1 MLCYFVAAAA
11 SLNISPQGWCKV
23 VQWHPSIM
31 AIEHNPRSDRKLLGA
46 PPFILSVSFA
56 LLILLGTGLL
66 MLPIAT
72 ESPITWLQSLFTA
85 TSAVTVTGL
94 VVVDTGTVFTSFGQI
109 VIALLIQLGG
119 LGLMTFAIV
128 TLIALGGRIG
138 FLQQTVAKEA
148 FNQTDT
154 STLVSTAKAVLLFSL
169 LVEAVGML
177 ILSVYWS
184 GELGWQTSIFHG
196 FFYTIS
202 AFNNAGFA
210 LSADSLMPYVA
221 DPVINLTITALF
233 IIGGLG
239 FSVWIDLKRN
249 KRWSKLSVYSRMM
262 ITGTI
267 IINTVAVI
275 AIYLIEYNN
284 PNTLAPLSELGKWL
298 ASWFQAVT
306 PRTAGFNTLAIDKL
320 EDGTTPLMLVL
331 MFIGGGSLSTASGIK
346 VVTFMVLILATYG
359 YLRRDEAVYVFKRE
373 IPKETISKA
382 LALTMISIG
391 VTWLAIFA
399 LVLSEKAPLI
409 DIVFEA
415 VSALGTV
422 GLSRGLTGNLS
433 SAGQAII
440 IFMMFMGRLGPLM
453 LAYFLANP
461 RVKKLRYAETKLA
474 IG

>member
-1 MLCYFVAAAA
+1 M
-11 SLNISPQGWCKV
+11 
-23 VQWHPSIM
+23 VQWHPSLTL
-31 AIEHNPRSDRKLLGA
+31 EHTPKSSKKLFGA
-46 PPFILSVSFA
+46 PPFILSASFA
-56 LLILLGTGLL
+56 LLILLGTCLL
-66 MLPIAT
+66 KLPIAT
-72 ESPITWLQSLFTA
+72 ESPITWLQSLFTV

-94 VVVDTGTVFTSFGQI
+94 AVIDTGSVFTPFGQVI
-109 VIALLIQLGG
+109 IALLIQCGG

-128 TLIALGGRIG
+128 TLIALGGKIG

-154 STLVSTAKAVLLFSL
+154 STLVSTAKAVLVFSL

-184 GELGWQTSIFHG
+184 GELGWQTSLFHG

-210 LSADSLMPYVA
+210 LSPDSLIPYVA
-221 DPVINLTITALF
+221 DPVVNLTITGLF
-233 IIGGLG
+233 IVGGLG

-249 KRWSKLSVYSRMM
+249 KRWSKLTVYSRMM
-262 ITGTI
+262 ITGTVL
-267 IINTVAVI
+267 INAVAVI

-306 PRTAGFNTLAIDKL
+306 PRTAGFNTLPIDQL
-320 EDGTTPLMLVL
+320 EDGSTLLILVL

-373 IPKETISKA
+373 IPKDTISKA

-399 LVLSEKAPLI
+399 LVLTEKAPI
-409 DIVFEA
+409 MDIAFEA

-433 SAGQAII
+433 SAGQGII

>member
-1 MLCYFVAAAA
+1 M
-11 SLNISPQGWCKV
+11 
-23 VQWHPSIM
+23 VQWHPSLTL
-31 AIEHNPRSDRKLLGA
+31 EQTPKTSKKLFGA
-46 PPFILSVSFA
+46 PPFLLSASFA
-56 LLILLGTGLL
+56 LLILVGTCLL
-66 MLPIAT
+66 KLPLAT
-72 ESPITWLQSLFTA
+72 ESPITWLQSLFTV
-85 TSAVTVTGL
+85 TSAVTVTRL
-94 VVVDTGTVFTSFGQI
+94 VVVDIGTVFTPFGQVI
-109 VIALLIQLGG
+109 VALLIQLGG

-128 TLIALGGRIG
+128 TLIALGGKIG

-154 STLVSTAKAVLLFSL
+154 STLVSTAKAVLVFSL

-177 ILSVYWS
+177 ILSVHWS
-184 GELGWQTSIFHG
+184 DELGWQTSLFHG

-210 LSADSLMPYVA
+210 LSANSLMPYVE
-221 DPVINLTITALF
+221 DPVVNLTITGLF
-233 IIGGLG
+233 IVGGLG

-249 KRWSKLSVYSRMM
+249 KRWSKLTVYSRMM

-267 IINTVAVI
+267 LINAVAVI
-275 AIYLIEYNN
+275 AIYLIEYSN

-306 PRTAGFNTLAIDKL
+306 PRTAGFNTLPIDKL
-320 EDGTTPLMLVL
+320 EDGSTLLILVL

-399 LVLSEKAPLI
+399 LVLTEKAPIL
-409 DIVFEA
+409 DIAFEA
-415 VSALGTV
+415 VSAFGTV
-422 GLSRGLTGNLS
+422 GLSRGLTSNLS
-433 SAGQAII
+433 SAGQGII

>member
-1 MLCYFVAAAA
+1 M
-11 SLNISPQGWCKV
+11 
-23 VQWHPSIM
+23 VQWHPSLTL
-31 AIEHNPRSDRKLLGA
+31 EHTPKSGKKLFGA

-56 LLILLGTGLL
+56 LLILVGTCLL
-66 MLPIAT
+66 KLPIAT
-72 ESPITWLQSLFTA
+72 ESPISWLQSLFTV

-94 VVVDTGTVFTSFGQI
+94 VVVDTGSVFTPFGQVI
-109 VIALLIQLGG
+109 IALLIQCGG

-128 TLIALGGRIG
+128 TLIALGGKIG

-154 STLVSTAKAVLLFSL
+154 STLVSTAKAVLVFSL
-169 LVEAVGML
+169 LVEVVGML

-184 GELGWQTSIFHG
+184 GEQGWQTSLFHG

-210 LSADSLMPYVA
+210 LSPDSLMPYVA
-221 DPVINLTITALF
+221 DPVVNLTITGLF
-233 IIGGLG
+233 IVGGLG

-249 KRWSKLSVYSRMM
+249 KRWSKLTVYSRMM
-262 ITGTI
+262 ITGTVL
-267 IINTVAVI
+267 INAVAVI

-306 PRTAGFNTLAIDKL
+306 PRTAGFNTLPIDQL
-320 EDGTTPLMLVL
+320 EDGSTLLILVL

-373 IPKETISKA
+373 IPKDTISKA
-382 LALTMISIG
+382 LALAMISIG

-399 LVLSEKAPLI
+399 LVLTEKAPI
-409 DIVFEA
+409 MDIAFEA

-433 SAGQAII
+433 SAGQGII

>member
-1 MLCYFVAAAA
+1 
-11 SLNISPQGWCKV
+11 
-23 VQWHPSIM
+23 
-31 AIEHNPRSDRKLLGA
+31 
-46 PPFILSVSFA
+46 
-56 LLILLGTGLL
+56 
-66 MLPIAT
+66 
-72 ESPITWLQSLFTA
+72 
-85 TSAVTVTGL
+85 
-94 VVVDTGTVFTSFGQI
+94 
-109 VIALLIQLGG
+109 
-119 LGLMTFAIV
+119 
-128 TLIALGGRIG
+128 
-138 FLQQTVAKEA
+138 
-148 FNQTDT
+148 
-154 STLVSTAKAVLLFSL
+154 
-169 LVEAVGML
+169 
-177 ILSVYWS
+177 
-184 GELGWQTSIFHG
+184 
-196 FFYTIS
+196 
-202 AFNNAGFA
+202 
-210 LSADSLMPYVA
+210 
-221 DPVINLTITALF
+221 
-233 IIGGLG
+233 
-239 FSVWIDLKRN
+239 
-249 KRWSKLSVYSRMM
+249 MM

-267 IINTVAVI
+267 LINAVAVI

-306 PRTAGFNTLAIDKL
+306 PRTAGFNTLPIDQL
-320 EDGTTPLMLVL
+320 EDGSTLLILVL

-373 IPKETISKA
+373 IPKDTISKA

-399 LVLSEKAPLI
+399 LVLTENAPI
-409 DIVFEA
+409 MDIAFEA

-433 SAGQAII
+433 SAGQGII

>member
-1 MLCYFVAAAA
+1 M
-11 SLNISPQGWCKV
+11 
-23 VQWHPSIM
+23 VQWHPSLTL
-31 AIEHNPRSDRKLLGA
+31 EHTPKTSKKLFGA
-46 PPFILSVSFA
+46 PPFILSASFA
-56 LLILLGTGLL
+56 LLILVGTCLL
-66 MLPIAT
+66 KLPIAT
-72 ESPITWLQSLFTA
+72 ESPITWLQSLFTV

-94 VVVDTGTVFTSFGQI
+94 VVVDTGSVFTPFGQVI
-109 VIALLIQLGG
+109 IALLIQCGG

-128 TLIALGGRIG
+128 TLIALGGKIG

-154 STLVSTAKAVLLFSL
+154 STLVSTAKAVLVFSL

-184 GELGWQTSIFHG
+184 GELGWQTSLFHG

-210 LSADSLMPYVA
+210 LSPDSLIPYVA
-221 DPVINLTITALF
+221 DPVVNLTITGLF
-233 IIGGLG
+233 IVGGLG

-249 KRWSKLSVYSRMM
+249 KRWSKLTVYSRMM

-267 IINTVAVI
+267 LINAVAVI

-306 PRTAGFNTLAIDKL
+306 PRTAGFNTLPIDQL
-320 EDGTTPLMLVL
+320 EDGSTLLILVL

-359 YLRRDEAVYVFKRE
+359 YLRRDEAMYVFKRE
-373 IPKETISKA
+373 IPKDTISKA

-399 LVLSEKAPLI
+399 LVITENAPI
-409 DIVFEA
+409 MDIAFEA

-433 SAGQAII
+433 SAGQGII

>member
-1 MLCYFVAAAA
+1 M
-11 SLNISPQGWCKV
+11 
-23 VQWHPSIM
+23 VQWHPSLPL
-31 AIEHNPRSDRKLLGA
+31 EYTPKTSKKLFGA
-46 PPFILSVSFA
+46 PPFILSASFA
-56 LLILLGTGLL
+56 LLILVGTCLL
-66 MLPIAT
+66 KLPIAT
-72 ESPITWLQSLFTA
+72 ESPITWLQSLFTV

-94 VVVDTGTVFTSFGQI
+94 VVVDTGTVFTPFGQVI
-109 VIALLIQLGG
+109 IALLIQCGG

-128 TLIALGGRIG
+128 TLIALGGKIG

-154 STLVSTAKAVLLFSL
+154 STLVSTAKAVLVFSL

-177 ILSVYWS
+177 ILSVHWS
-184 GELGWQTSIFHG
+184 GELGWQTSLFHG

-210 LSADSLMPYVA
+210 LSPDSLIPYVA
-221 DPVINLTITALF
+221 DPVINLTITGLF
-233 IIGGLG
+233 IVGGLG

-249 KRWSKLSVYSRMM
+249 KRWSKLTVYSRMM
-262 ITGTI
+262 ITGTVL
-267 IINTVAVI
+267 INAVAVI

-306 PRTAGFNTLAIDKL
+306 PRTAGFNTLPIDQL
-320 EDGTTPLMLVL
+320 EDGSTLLILVL

-373 IPKETISKA
+373 IPKDTISKA

-399 LVLSEKAPLI
+399 LVLTENAPI
-409 DIVFEA
+409 MDIAFEA

-433 SAGQAII
+433 SVGQGII

>member
-1 MLCYFVAAAA
+1 M
-11 SLNISPQGWCKV
+11 
-23 VQWHPSIM
+23 VQWHPSLTL
-31 AIEHNPRSDRKLLGA
+31 EHTPKSGKKLFGA

-56 LLILLGTGLL
+56 LLILVGTCLL
-66 MLPIAT
+66 KLPIAT
-72 ESPITWLQSLFTA
+72 ESPITWLQSLFTV

-94 VVVDTGTVFTSFGQI
+94 VVVDTGSVFTPFGQVI
-109 VIALLIQLGG
+109 IALLIQCGG

-128 TLIALGGRIG
+128 TLIALGGKIG

-154 STLVSTAKAVLLFSL
+154 STLVSTAKAVLVFSL

-184 GELGWQTSIFHG
+184 GELGWQTSLFHG

-210 LSADSLMPYVA
+210 LSPDSLIPYVA
-221 DPVINLTITALF
+221 DPVVNLTITGLF
-233 IIGGLG
+233 IVGGLG

-249 KRWSKLSVYSRMM
+249 KRWSKLTVYSRMM
-262 ITGTI
+262 ITGTVL
-267 IINTVAVI
+267 INAIAVI

-284 PNTLAPLSELGKWL
+284 PHTLATLSELGKWL

-306 PRTAGFNTLAIDKL
+306 PRTAGFNTLPIDQL
-320 EDGTTPLMLVL
+320 EDGSTLLILVL

-373 IPKETISKA
+373 IPKDTISKA

-399 LVLSEKAPLI
+399 LVLTEKAPI
-409 DIVFEA
+409 MDIAFEA

-433 SAGQAII
+433 SAGQGII

-461 RVKKLRYAETKLA
+461 RIKKLRYAETKLA